1 MNSSYLPIS
10 RSVSIASTMSG
21 YKFAIWIYT
30 LFLKMIV
37 TRFNATKDKTAINPI
52 GKNDD
57 KISVPGTIWIPR
69 ASNHGKIKPNKNDP
83 KKAIENS

>member
-1 MNSSYLPIS
+1 
-10 RSVSIASTMSG
+10 
-21 YKFAIWIYT
+21 
-30 LFLKMIV
+30 MIV
-37 TRFNATKDKTAINPI
+37 TIFNAIKDKTAINPI

-69 ASNHGKIKPNKNDP
+69 ASNHGKIRPNKNNP